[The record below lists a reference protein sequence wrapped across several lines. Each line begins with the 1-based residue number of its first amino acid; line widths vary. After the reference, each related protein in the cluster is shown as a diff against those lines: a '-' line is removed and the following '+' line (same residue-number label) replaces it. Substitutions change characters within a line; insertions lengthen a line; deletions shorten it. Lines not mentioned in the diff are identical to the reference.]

1 MRGIPTRT
9 EAADELRQQAAS
21 CRKLALG
28 ATTAS
33 GSEAL
38 RTAAH
43 QFEEDAS
50 RVDPINA
57 DPAGDAA
64 SDGDAAALV
73 RAREA
78 LERQSAQWLR
88 PRSLPSVE

>member
-1 MRGIPTRT
+1 MRGTPTGT
-9 EAADELRQQAAS
+9 EQADELREQAAS
-21 CRKLALG
+21 CRRLALG

-33 GSEAL
+33 GSMAL

-43 QFEEDAS
+43 QFEDDAS
-50 RVDPINA
+50 RA
-57 DPAGDAA
+57 DAVTADAL
-64 SDGDAAALV
+64 SDGDTAALV

-88 PRSLPSVE
+88 PRFLPSAE